1 MLISLVI
8 NDKNSVLAAEN
19 NYVSIEKVYSEVDL
33 NDDFDGT
40 SVIVVLNRKISGINK
55 VHDNLFKDVEYTAIY
70 TSKLYE
76 YIEIIKDKLKIVGIT
91 YIGIYQ

>member
-33 NDDFDGT
+33 NDYFDGT

-55 VHDNLFKDVEYTAIY
+55 VHDNLFKDVEYTAIEDLSIV
-70 TSKLYE
+70 TDESSIADVSNFE
-76 YIEIIKDKLKIVGIT
+76 QILKIT
-91 YIGIYQ
+91 LH